1 MVDVVFH
8 HKFAD
13 SCSGEALGFTFFEF
27 HNFLG
32 RGSEVVEV
40 SEDLAFQEFLSA
52 FLDFLVGG
60 EDTFSRLGW
69 CLP

>member
-1 MVDVVFH
+1 MLFSTINSLTPVLERRLD
-8 HKFAD
+8 
-13 SCSGEALGFTFFEF
+13 LLFEF

-40 SEDLAFQEFLSA
+40 SGDLAFQEFLSA